1 MSAFGSK
8 ADINERGF
16 VGTEEGATDV
26 AQFGSSGG
34 LTKMTKKFAR
44 DDKSWHRLR
53 ACFP

>member
-1 MSAFGSK
+1 MSAFGGK

-16 VGTEEGATDV
+16 VGTEEGATADV

-34 LTKMTKKFAR
+34 LTKKFAR